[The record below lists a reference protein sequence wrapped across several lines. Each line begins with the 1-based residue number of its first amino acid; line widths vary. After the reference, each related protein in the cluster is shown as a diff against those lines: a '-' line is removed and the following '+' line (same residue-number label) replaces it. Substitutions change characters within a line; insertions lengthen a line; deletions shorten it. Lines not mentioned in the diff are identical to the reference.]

1 MTRSEIALLLGAMAA
16 RDQRTIG
23 DTDVLAWHED
33 IGDLGFDEARQAVS
47 RHYRESVERI
57 KPAHVRQHVKV
68 IRAEQRAAAEVRELP
83 SRYEDDTE
91 RDQRIARNKA
101 KISEVLQ
108 QIAAKRSVPDA
119 PAEQL
124 TPSDE
129 IRARAITR
137 AQNERRRA
145 S

>member
-16 RDQRTIG
+16 RDQRTVG
-23 DTDVLAWHED
+23 ETDVLAWHED
-33 IGDLGFDEARQAVS
+33 IGDLEFDEARQAVS
-47 RHYRESVERI
+47 RHYRDSVERI

-68 IRAEQRAAAEVRELP
+68 IRAERRAAAEVRELP
-83 SRYEDDTE
+83 SRYENDGE
-91 RDQRIARNKA
+91 RDQRTARNKA

-108 QIAAKRSVPDA
+108 QIAAKRSVPDV
-119 PAEQL
+119 PAAEV

-129 IRARAITR
+129 IRARAIAR
-137 AQNERRRA
+137 AQGERRRA